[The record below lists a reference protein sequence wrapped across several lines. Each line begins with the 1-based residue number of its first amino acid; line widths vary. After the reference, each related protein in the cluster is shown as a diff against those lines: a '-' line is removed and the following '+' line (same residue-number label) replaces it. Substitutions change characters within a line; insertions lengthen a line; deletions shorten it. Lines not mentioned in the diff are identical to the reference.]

1 MNEEEIKQRKQELR
15 KLRETTV
22 EQKQQEFLAK
32 WKDII
37 TILKKTKTDIA
48 QTILDNLN
56 NGIPPTGKA
65 LEVCNK
71 LLEDSIAKSSKT
83 TPTRRKKTTNATTTR
98 NNRTKNQKAG
108 QPKK

>member
-22 EQKQQEFLAK
+22 KQKQQEFLDKHKNLIAV
-32 WKDII
+32 
-37 TILKKTKTDIA
+37 LKKTKTDVA

-56 NGIPPTGKA
+56 NGIAPTGKS

-83 TPTRRKKTTNATTTR
+83 TPTRRKKTTNAKTTTR
-98 NNRTKNQKAG
+98 NNRTRN
-108 QPKK
+108 KKTT